1 MKNCPF
7 WLPMKLLFKPTDPRY
22 SVFHKI
28 LSAKDMPR
36 LFMGS
41 IQERRAFFGCDMNT
55 LAGSVLSR
63 LATLWHS
70 RASAVGGLVAMADFV
85 PGVKHTRARVWL
97 RRPADGC
104 LVAAVLAW

>member
-1 MKNCPF
+1 MNTFWAKTPVNCE
-7 WLPMKLLFKPTDPRY
+7 
-22 SVFHKI
+22 FHKPLI
-28 LSAKDMPR
+28 ASDMLPVS
-36 LFMGS
+36 MGS

-85 PGVKHTRARVWL
+85 HGVKHTRARVWL

>member
-1 MKNCPF
+1 MSRVVPEQRICTSG
-7 WLPMKLLFKPTDPRY
+7 LPCHSST
-22 SVFHKI
+22 
-28 LSAKDMPR
+28 
-36 LFMGS
+36 S